1 MTTQTT
7 NNVPATTS
15 GAKPPEQRPASPI
28 DKLKAMLSA
37 PSVEQQF
44 KNALKDSTPL
54 FVASLIDLY
63 GGDSYLQKC
72 EPKEVIMEALKAA
85 TLKLPINKSLGFAYI
100 VPYKKKVNEN
110 GKWTEKQVPT
120 FQIGYKGLIQLAMRT
135 GVYSCINADVVYEG
149 ELVKTDKLTGHIDLS
164 GKKKSDTIVGFFA
177 HFETINGFRKTV
189 YITVEDVKAHAKKF
203 SASYDKDFSPW
214 KTNFE
219 AMAIKT
225 PLRHLLGKYGIMSVE
240 MEQAFTNDR
249 GDDEPDQPPTAGP
262 NEGDVIDAEYALS
275 GNEGGN
281 GNGTE
286 VQQAPGPDF

>member
-1 MTTQTT
+1 MTTQQT
-7 NNVPATTS
+7 NNVPATQ
-15 GAKPPEQRPASPI
+15 GAQAPANRTPI
-28 DKLKAMLSA
+28 DRLKAMLSM

-44 KNALKDSTPL
+44 KNALKDSAPL
-54 FVASLIDLY
+54 FIASLIDLY

-72 EPKEVIMEALKAA
+72 EPKDVIMEALKAA

-100 VPYKKKVNEN
+100 VPYKKN
-110 GKWTEKQVPT
+110 GKQIPT

-177 HFETINGFRKTV
+177 HFETVNGFRKTV

-203 SASYDKDFSPW
+203 SASYDNQYSPW

-240 MEQAFTNDR
+240 MEQAFSSDR
-249 GDDEPDQPPTAGP
+249 SDEAEDEGRLLPGP
-262 NEGDVIDAEYALS
+262 NAGGVIDAEYALA
-275 GNEGGN
+275 GNEGG
-281 GNGTE
+281 TE
-286 VQQAPGPDF
+286 PSQQEQAPGPDF

>member
-1 MTTQTT
+1 MTTQQTT
-7 NNVPATTS
+7 SNVPATQ
-15 GAKPPEQRPASPI
+15 GAQAPANRTPI
-28 DKLKAMLSA
+28 DRLKAMLA
-37 PSVEQQF
+37 TPSVEQQF

-63 GGDSYLQKC
+63 GGDSHLQKC

-100 VPYKKKVNEN
+100 VPYKKN
-110 GKWTEKQVPT
+110 GKQVPT

-177 HFETINGFRKTV
+177 HFETVNGFKKTV
-189 YITVEDVKAHAKKF
+189 YITVDDVKAHAKKF
-203 SASYDKDFSPW
+203 SASYDNQYSPW

-249 GDDEPDQPPTAGP
+249 DDEPDQPPPAGP

>member
-7 NNVPATTS
+7 SNVPATQ
-15 GAKPPEQRPASPI
+15 GAQAPANRTPI
-28 DKLKAMLSA
+28 DRLKAMLA
-37 PSVEQQF
+37 TPSVEQQF

-63 GGDSYLQKC
+63 GGDSHLQKC

-100 VPYKKKVNEN
+100 VPYKKN
-110 GKWTEKQVPT
+110 GKQVPT

-177 HFETINGFRKTV
+177 HFETVNGFKKTV
-189 YITVEDVKAHAKKF
+189 YITVDDVKAHAKKF
-203 SASYDKDFSPW
+203 SASYDNQYSPW

-249 GDDEPDQPPTAGP
+249 DDEPDQPPPAGP

>member
-7 NNVPATTS
+7 SNVPATQ
-15 GAKPPEQRPASPI
+15 GAQAPANRTPI
-28 DKLKAMLSA
+28 DRLKAMLA
-37 PSVEQQF
+37 TPSVEQQF

-63 GGDSYLQKC
+63 GGDSHLQKC

-100 VPYKKKVNEN
+100 VPYKKN
-110 GKWTEKQVPT
+110 GKQVPT

-149 ELVKTDKLTGHIDLS
+149 ELVKTDKLTGHMDLS

-177 HFETINGFRKTV
+177 HFETVNGFKKTV
-189 YITVEDVKAHAKKF
+189 YITVDDVKAHAKKF
-203 SASYDKDFSPW
+203 SASYDNQYSPW

-249 GDDEPDQPPTAGP
+249 DDEPDQPPPAGP